1 MPLTRTI
8 VSFLFGKLVKVLL
21 LLFAVCT
28 ISFWLVE
35 FSPIDPIQA
44 YVGADM
50 MKVSAEQREA
60 IAQYWG
66 LDKPPA
72 ERYKQWLS
80 AIAQGDLGTSMIFR
94 RPVAEVIAERFLNS
108 LTLLFSAWLLSGI
121 LGFAA
126 GVIAALKKDSWIDRF
141 IKWYC
146 YTLAAT
152 PTFWV
157 AILLIMIFS
166 VWLGWFPVALSVPI
180 GMLAE
185 DVTWADRVRHM
196 ILPALTLS
204 IIGISAVALHTRQK
218 MIDVLNS
225 EYILF
230 ARARGEQGFTLFWRH
245 GLRNVAL
252 PAITLQF
259 ASFNE
264 LFGGAVL
271 AEQVFSYPG
280 LGQATIEAG
289 LRGDVPLLLGIV
301 LFSALFVFIGNTI
314 ADLVYRL
321 VDPRVREGMQY
332 E

>member
-1 MPLTRTI
+1 MLRTV
-8 VSFLFGKLVKVLL
+8 VSFLLRKICKLLL

-35 FSPIDPIQA
+35 LSPIDPIQA

-50 MKVSAEQREA
+50 MLVSPEQREA

-66 LDKPPA
+66 LDKPPV
-72 ERYKQWLS
+72 ERFWQWVA
-80 AIAQGDLGTSMIFR
+80 AIIQGDLGTSMIHR
-94 RPVAEVIAERFLNS
+94 RPVAEVIAERFLHS
-108 LTLLFSAWLLSGI
+108 LALLFSAWLLSGLI
-121 LGFAA
+121 GFAA
-126 GVIAALKKDSWIDRF
+126 GVIAALKRDTWLDRL

-146 YTLAAT
+146 YTLAST
-152 PTFWV
+152 PSFWV
-157 AILLIMIFS
+157 GILLIMIFS
-166 VWLGWFPVALSVPI
+166 VRLGWLPVGLSVPI

-185 DVTWADRVRHM
+185 DVSWADRIRHM

-204 IIGISAVALHTRQK
+204 MVGISAVALHTRQK

-225 EYILF
+225 EYFLF
-230 ARARGEQGFTLFWRH
+230 ARARGEQGFTLLWRH
-245 GLRNVAL
+245 GLRNVLL

-280 LGQATIEAG
+280 LGQTTIEAG

-301 LFSALFVFIGNTI
+301 LFSAIFVFIGNTA
-314 ADLVYRL
+314 ADLLYRL
-321 VDPRVREGMQY
+321 VDPRVREGMQH